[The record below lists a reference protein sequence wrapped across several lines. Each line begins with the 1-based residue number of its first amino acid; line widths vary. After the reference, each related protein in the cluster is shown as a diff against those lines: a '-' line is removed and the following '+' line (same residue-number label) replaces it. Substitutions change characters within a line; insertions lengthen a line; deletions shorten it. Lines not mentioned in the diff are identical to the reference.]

1 MTTLT
6 YCKGL
11 PTPADEMNIL
21 GLTEF
26 EMFLAAYSP
35 IVHKAMCET
44 ISHLL
49 TVANFD
55 KSKWNSYLQAT
66 YKINKRSCNGI
77 IADSKGRVE
86 SAKECRANHLKQLN
100 GKLKSAISWLTS
112 SEKRLKDSRA
122 FYGLK
127 NWHKSKTGCE
137 FPLSCFLSS
146 RQTNWQELKLQIH
159 NKKRYIYKL
168 EKQIQHLKAA
178 PIRVVVPKDNVFIVG
193 SKDETLGNQSCQWDG
208 DTITFRTPYCLEE
221 RFGKYVST
229 KIGNFKRNI
238 NRLTDDG
245 AKTWHFYRKDGK
257 WVVAVQFT
265 PKKIKKVSLS
275 KYYGCIGIDINP
287 GFNWLGIR
295 RSRWQ
300 P

>member
-21 GLTEF
+21 GFTEF

-77 IADSKGRVE
+77 IADAKGRVE

-112 SEKRLKDSRA
+112 SEKFVKTWILAIKSNSYVKKVESTLECFRA
-122 FYGLK
+122 G
-127 NWHKSKTGCE
+127 
-137 FPLSCFLSS
+137 
-146 RQTNWQELKLQIH
+146 
-159 NKKRYIYKL
+159 
-168 EKQIQHLKAA
+168 
-178 PIRVVVPKDNVFIVG
+178 
-193 SKDETLGNQSCQWDG
+193 
-208 DTITFRTPYCLEE
+208 RTPNYSSNYNQFLL
-221 RFGKYVST
+221 
-229 KIGNFKRNI
+229 I
-238 NRLTDDG
+238 
-245 AKTWHFYRKDGK
+245 
-257 WVVAVQFT
+257 VA
-265 PKKIKKVSLS
+265 L
-275 KYYGCIGIDINP
+275 N
-287 GFNWLGIR
+287 
-295 RSRWQ
+295 
-300 P
+300 